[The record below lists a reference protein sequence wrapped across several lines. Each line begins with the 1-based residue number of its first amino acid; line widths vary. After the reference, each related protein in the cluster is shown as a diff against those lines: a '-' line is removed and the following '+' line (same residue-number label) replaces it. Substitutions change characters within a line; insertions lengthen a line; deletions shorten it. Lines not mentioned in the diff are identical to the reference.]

1 MRIRRRGRGRNDDVS
16 TIDDGEDFFLFF
28 YFVFAAADAGGDAD
42 TGGEG
47 RTGVGTDQEGARGVS
62 RRERRVLR
70 GGVRDGR
77 WETDGGNDGVCEV
90 ERGVRAGV
98 SGVLG
103 GAL

>member
-1 MRIRRRGRGRNDDVS
+1 MRIRRRGRVRNDDVS

-28 YFVFAAADAGGDAD
+28 FFVFAAAGGDAD